1 MSETTFDAIIVGAGP
16 GGYVA
21 AIRASQLG
29 LKTAIIEKRGRLGGT
44 CLNVGCIPSKA
55 LLHSSELYH
64 TATHSFAAHGLKV
77 GGIELDVPAMIG
89 RKDKVVDELTRGI
102 AGLMK
107 KNKVTVFDGAGT
119 LTGGLGVKVALNVGG
134 EVALT
139 ATKGICI
146 ATGSAEIELPFAKFD
161 GKNIVSS
168 TGALEF
174 QEVPSHLVV
183 VGGGYIGLE
192 LGSVWRRLGSQV
204 TVIEAMDRCVP
215 FMDDDLGSGLVKSLQ
230 KLGLDI
236 RTNTKVLGIET
247 GGAKPV
253 VKVQSPDGKTK
264 DIACDKVLVSVGR
277 RPFTDNLGCEAAG
290 VELDERRRIKTNDH
304 FETSAPGI
312 YAIGDVREGP
322 MLAHKAEEEG
332 VAWAEMVAGKG
343 GHVNYEAIPSVVYTW
358 PEAASVGLTEKQARE
373 KFGDEI
379 RVGKFPILAN
389 GRAKALGEK
398 EGFVKV
404 VAGPRD
410 VLLGVHI
417 LAPNASEMIGEA
429 TTVLE
434 FGGTSEDI
442 ARTCHAHPTVSE
454 SLKEAALAADGR
466 VIHS

>member
-1 MSETTFDAIIVGAGP
+1 
-16 GGYVA
+16 
-21 AIRASQLG
+21 
-29 LKTAIIEKRGRLGGT
+29 
-44 CLNVGCIPSKA
+44 
-55 LLHSSELYH
+55 
-64 TATHSFAAHGLKV
+64 
-77 GGIELDVPAMIG
+77 MIA
-89 RKDKVVDELTRGI
+89 RKNKVVDELTKGV

-107 KNKVTVFDGAGT
+107 KNKVAVFEGT
-119 LTGGLGVKVALNVGG
+119 GELTGGLGVKVKLNAGG
-134 EVALT
+134 ETALT
-139 ATKGICI
+139 ATKAICI

-168 TGALEF
+168 TGALDF
-174 QEVPSHLVV
+174 TEVPGHLVV

-192 LGSVWRRLGSQV
+192 LGSVWKRVGSKV

-215 FMDDDLGSGLVKSLQ
+215 FMDEDLGNGLIKSLQ

-236 RTNTKVLGIET
+236 RTSTKVLGIDT
-247 GGAKPV
+247 SSGKPV
-253 VKVQSPDGKTK
+253 VQVQSPEGTTENID
-264 DIACDKVLVSVGR
+264 CDKVLISVGR
-277 RPFTDNLGCEAAG
+277 RPYTDGLGCEKAG
-290 VELDERRRIKTNDH
+290 VELDERRRIKSNGH

-332 VAWAEMVAGKG
+332 VAWAEYVAGKG
-343 GHVNYEAIPSVVYTW
+343 GHVNYDAIPSVVYTW

-373 KFGDEI
+373 KYGDEV
-379 RVGKFPILAN
+379 RVGKFSILAN

-410 VLLGVHI
+410 ILLGVHI
-417 LAPNASEMIGEA
+417 LGPNASEMIGEA

>member
-1 MSETTFDAIIVGAGP
+1 MSDTTFDAIILGAGP

-29 LKTAIIEKRGRLGGT
+29 IKTAIIEKRGTLGGT

-64 TATHSFAAHGLKV
+64 TATHTFASHGLKV
-77 GGIELDVPAMIG
+77 SGVEVDVPAMIA
-89 RKDKVVDELTRGI
+89 RKNKVVEELTRGI

-107 KNKVTVFDGAGT
+107 KNKVTVFEGT
-119 LTGGLGVKVALNVGG
+119 GELTGGLGVKVTLNKGG
-134 EVALT
+134 EISLT
-139 ATKGICI
+139 ATKAICI
-146 ATGSAEIELPFAKFD
+146 ATGSAEIELPFAKF
-161 GKNIVSS
+161 GGNIVSS
-168 TGALEF
+168 TGALDF
-174 QEVPSHLVV
+174 DKVPDHLVV

-192 LGSVWRRLGSQV
+192 LGSVWKRLGSKV

-215 FMDDDLGSGLVKSLQ
+215 FMDDDLGTGLVKSLQ

-236 RTNTKVLGIET
+236 RTSTKVLAIENT
-247 GGAKPV
+247 AHGAT
-253 VKVQSPDGKTK
+253 VKVQAADGKEET
-264 DIACDKVLVSVGR
+264 IECSKVLVSVGR
-277 RPFTDNLGCEAAG
+277 RPYTDGLGCEKAG
-290 VELDERRRIKTNDH
+290 VQLDERRRIKTNEH
-304 FETSAPGI
+304 FQTTAPGI

-332 VAWAEMVAGKG
+332 VAWAEYVAGKG
-343 GHVNYEAIPSVVYTW
+343 GHVNYDAIPSVVYTW
-358 PEAASVGLTEKQARE
+358 PEAASVGMTEKQARE
-373 KFGDEI
+373 KYGDEVRI
-379 RVGKFPILAN
+379 GKFPIIAN

-404 VAGPRD
+404 IAGPRD
-410 VLLGVHI
+410 ILLGVHI
-417 LAPNASEMIGEA
+417 LGPNASEMIGEA

-454 SLKEAALAADGR
+454 SLKEAAMAADGR